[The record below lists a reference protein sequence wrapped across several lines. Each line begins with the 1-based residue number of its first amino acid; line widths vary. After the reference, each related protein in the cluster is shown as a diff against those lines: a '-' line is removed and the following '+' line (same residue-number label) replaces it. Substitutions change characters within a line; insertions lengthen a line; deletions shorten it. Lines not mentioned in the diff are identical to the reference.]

1 MHIGFLNPQGNFDSE
16 DSHIAKHPDFGGQ
29 LVYVKQVA
37 VAMARQGHRVDIL
50 TRQIIDPEWPE
61 FAEPVDAYPGVDHLR
76 IIRLPIGPKEF
87 LRKELMWPHLVSDW
101 VPHILK
107 FYRDEGSL
115 PDVMTTHY
123 SDGGIA
129 GVLIEEETGVP
140 FTLTAHSLGAQKM
153 DKLEVTSENLA
164 QMDEYYHF
172 RHRIIAERLSM
183 NRSAINIT
191 STRQERF
198 EQYGH
203 RAYHGAVDPNND
215 ERFAIIPPGVDP
227 SIFGADVR
235 SENEEDT
242 YKLVQEKLARDLDE
256 SRLELPVIL
265 ASSRLAPKKN
275 VLGLVQAFAQSESL
289 QEVANLVLSTSG
301 LDDPLREQTEDKQ
314 TEQVLAPIREVVQN
328 HHLWGKI
335 SAFGVPNQAALAA
348 TYRFLAKRRSVFAL
362 TSHFEPFGL
371 APLEA
376 VVAGLP
382 VVVTKNSGIADDL
395 REGDRDYAVLVDPS
409 DPADIAQGLEKL
421 LSDPQ
426 LWDQLHQNCQQHV
439 LKYYTWE
446 ATAKHYLEVIEQIVA
461 EPEAHRAQERLPIP
475 PYFQN
480 PQSEDISLETLNKLY
495 FKNKAEES
503 GS

>member
-37 VAMARQGHRVDIL
+37 VAMARQGHRVDII

-61 FAEPVDAYPGVDHLR
+61 FAEPFDAYPGVDNLR

-87 LRKELMWPHLVSDW
+87 LRKELMWSYLVSDW
-101 VPHILK
+101 VPSILK
-107 FYRDEGSL
+107 LYREEGSL
-115 PDVMTTHY
+115 PNVMTAHY
-123 SDGGIA
+123 GDGGIA
-129 GVLIEEETGVP
+129 GVLIEEETSIP
-140 FTLTAHSLGAQKM
+140 FTFTAHSLGAQKM
-153 DKLEVTSENLA
+153 DKLEIAPENLA
-164 QMDEYYHF
+164 QMDEYYRF

-203 RAYHGAVDPNND
+203 RAYQGAVEPNND
-215 ERFAIIPPGVDP
+215 ERFAVVPPGVDP
-227 SIFGADVR
+227 SMFGADVR

-242 YKLVQEKLARDLDE
+242 YKLVQEKLARDLDQ
-256 SRLELPVIL
+256 SRVDLPVIL

-275 VLGLVQAFAQSESL
+275 VLGLVQAFAQNQSL
-289 QEVANLVLSTSG
+289 QEIANLVLITSG
-301 LDDPLREQTEDKQ
+301 LDNPLHEQTEDKQ
-314 TEQVLAPIREVVQN
+314 TEQVLAPIREVVQE
-328 HHLWGKI
+328 HDLWGKI
-335 SAFGVPNQAALAA
+335 SAFSVPNQPALAA
-348 TYRFLAKRRSVFAL
+348 TYRFLALRRSIFAL

-395 REGDRDYAVLVDPS
+395 REGDRDYAVLVDPA
-409 DPADIAQGLEKL
+409 DPADIAQGLAKL
-421 LSDPQ
+421 VSDPHLWEQ
-426 LWDQLHQNCQQHV
+426 LQQNCQQHV

-446 ATAKHYLEVIEQIVA
+446 ATAKNYLNVIEQIVA
-461 EPEAHRAQERLPIP
+461 EPEARRGEMLPIP
-475 PYFQN
+475 PYFQD
-480 PQSEDISLETLNKLY
+480 PQPENDISLETLSKLY
-495 FKNKAEES
+495 FKEE
-503 GS
+503 